1 MEKRGIK
8 VMLISPIPPPAGG
21 DSTWA
26 YKYLKYN
33 EKDGF
38 NVFHVNT
45 SMVGN
50 RALSTSDTIRVQD
63 EIKRCFR
70 IWTGIFKGIRKA
82 KPDIVHM
89 NTNCSPRGIV
99 RDYISG
105 IILKCFRVPYII
117 HCRCNVE
124 DQISSSNLGIKLLR
138 HLADNSRRVLVQNS
152 FSLAYMKKIC
162 KRAKVEFMPN
172 YIDAEYVADDKK
184 INRELQKVLYV
195 GHIRKT
201 KGIDEYIEVAK
212 KFPKVSFLLAGPI
225 TDDYSQEE
233 LENISSNI
241 VLLGSMDGEAVKE
254 QLDAAD
260 VFLFPSYT
268 EGFSNAILEAMSRG
282 LPIITTKVGANEDML
297 EGKGGCLVE
306 TKDTEGLIASMER
319 MKSYDLRKS
328 MSQWNI
334 HKVKSS
340 YVIDEVMNRLGELYE
355 GIIYEKNN

>member
-1 MEKRGIK
+1 MGKRDIK
-8 VMLISPIPPPAGG
+8 VMLISPVPPPAGG

-45 SMVGN
+45 SMLGN
-50 RALSTSDTIRVQD
+50 RALSTSDTIKIQD

-70 IWTGIFKGIRKA
+70 IWTRIIEGIRKF
-82 KPDIVHM
+82 KPNIVHM
-89 NTNCSPRGIV
+89 NTNCSPRGII

-105 IILKCFRVPYII
+105 IILKCFNVPYII

-124 DQISSSNLGIKLLR
+124 DQISNSNIGVRLLR
-138 HLADNSRRVLVQNS
+138 YLADNSQRVLVQNS
-152 FSLAYMKKIC
+152 FSLAYMYKIC
-162 KRAKVEFMPN
+162 KRAQVEFMPN
-172 YIDAEYVADDKK
+172 YIDAEYVADNKNINK
-184 INRELQKVLYV
+184 ILQKVLYV

-212 KFPKVSFLLAGPI
+212 RFPNISFLLAGPI
-225 TDDYSQEE
+225 TDDYSQEYI
-233 LENISSNI
+233 ENLSSNI
-241 VLLGSMDGEAVKE
+241 VLLGSLDGEEIKE
-254 QLDAAD
+254 QLDNAD

-297 EGKGGCLVE
+297 EGKGGFLVE
-306 TKDTEGLIASMER
+306 TKNVEELVTSMVHME
-319 MKSYDLRKS
+319 SYDLRQN

-334 HKVKSS
+334 HKVKSC
-340 YVIDEVMNRLGELYE
+340 YVIDEVMNRLRKLYE
-355 GIIYEKNN
+355 GIIYEDTN